1 MRRVRPNLLSTEGIE
16 GLSLV
21 AKPAIQ
27 EDFIAFSEEGSDK
40 TVTHFLS
47 SDEKMQI
54 VGPSLI
60 PDLDI
65 PRKTA
70 EGVGYMLVF
79 TAEDIEALLA
89 IGAKRSY
96 KTSMTLGHQ
105 TYTDGAFILE
115 TWIKESQNDKST
127 DYGFGELPVGTMFN
141 KVQVTDQVLWNEI
154 KEGGFNG
161 FSIEMFSQLKEI
173 EMEQTEIT
181 EERTELTLE
190 DVLAKMTSK
199 IDELNT
205 RIDSI
210 SATEATPEV
219 ENTEEAVEE
228 VELEEAAVETIDEST
243 EENVEEV
250 SLEEESTEET
260 AVEETTDE
268 STEESIELEEQELL
282 EEQNGKPDESIE
294 LAEEAELVS
303 AREASRLFKERWGL

>member
-27 EDFIAFSEEGSDK
+27 EDFIAFSEEGTDK

-181 EERTELTLE
+181 EEKTELTLE
-190 DVLAKMTSK
+190 DVLAKMSSK

-210 SATEATPEV
+210 STPEPTPEV
-219 ENTEEAVEE
+219 ENTDEAGEE
-228 VELEEAAVETIDEST
+228 VELEETAVEST

-250 SLEEESTEET
+250 SLEEETIEET
-260 AVEETTDE
+260 PTEETTDE

-282 EEQNGKPDESIE
+282 DEQNGKSDESIE
-294 LAEEAELVS
+294 LAEEAQLVS